1 MASLIQHVNEKLFL
15 FSAEEQ
21 SGEMNADFSGSKI
34 INLPYA
40 KEGGKITAPLGCKVG
55 ADFGMQGLF
64 KLSE

>member
-1 MASLIQHVNEKLFL
+1 
-15 FSAEEQ
+15 
-21 SGEMNADFSGSKI
+21 MNADFSGSKI